1 MNLSTRQNEQR
12 NSMPQFG
19 LRTIMLLIA
28 VAAVWTAYY
37 TGRKSIKRDL
47 AAIESMHALAPELFV
62 RNQNEYACLQIDR
75 LDHVREY
82 QCYLPPGQYNLHLLW
97 SKEFALSDK
106 TLEPELSATM
116 AAGEHQVLL
125 DELPDK
131 LIVTVDGKIA
141 MDVPR
146 ERPESSLTSFTG
158 ARDQFNSQWYPLS
171 QPLTLVRLRESS
183 NGLFKNDAGP
193 GFALWIEKAE

>member
-1 MNLSTRQNEQR
+1 
-12 NSMPQFG
+12 MPQFG

-37 TGRKSIKRDL
+37 TGRKSIERDL
-47 AAIESMHALAPELFV
+47 AAIESMHALAPELLV

-75 LDHVREY
+75 ADHTREY
-82 QCYLPPGQYNLHLLW
+82 LCYLPPGQYKLHLLW
-97 SKEFALSDK
+97 SKEFELADQ

-116 AAGEHQVLL
+116 AGGNHQILL

-131 LIVTVDGKIA
+131 LIVTVDGKIV

-146 ERPESSLTSFTG
+146 ERPESSMTSFTG